1 MRLST
6 EQLERLS
13 ERVFQVLKA
22 SGHVAFDY
30 EADDKVEEKVLESIM
45 TSLEA
50 DTKTEERLARDAE
63 RLVTQQQQIARDSGK
78 PMEQLISEVM
88 ERLAKSK
95 KIVLGDGPERAD
107 NLAEKIFKSIWNIE
121 GIDFFSDDRKI
132 QNCIAHALYRFRH
145 EDERILDAVEN
156 LVNHKISEPPFSP
169 PWCLQFDRFM
179 NELRQKLETTKLS
192 QEPETT
198 AFRAGV

>member
-30 EADDKVEEKVLESIM
+30 EADEKVEERVVEGIISALEDDAK
-45 TSLEA
+45 L
-50 DTKTEERLARDAE
+50 EERLSRDAE
-63 RLVTQQQQIARDSGK
+63 RLVTQQQQIARASGK
-78 PMEQLISEVM
+78 PMDQLISEVM

-107 NLAEKIFKSIWNIE
+107 NLAAKIFKVIWNIE
-121 GIDFFSDDRKI
+121 GIDFFSDDRKV
-132 QNCIAHALYRFRH
+132 QNCIAHALFRFRH
-145 EDERILDAVEN
+145 EDERIIDAVEN
-156 LVNHKISEPPFSP
+156 LVNHKVSEPPFSP
-169 PWCLQFDRFM
+169 QWCLQFDRFM
-179 NELRQKLETTKLS
+179 AELKQKLETTKTLKDTDDS
-192 QEPETT
+192 EI
-198 AFRAGV
+198 RARV